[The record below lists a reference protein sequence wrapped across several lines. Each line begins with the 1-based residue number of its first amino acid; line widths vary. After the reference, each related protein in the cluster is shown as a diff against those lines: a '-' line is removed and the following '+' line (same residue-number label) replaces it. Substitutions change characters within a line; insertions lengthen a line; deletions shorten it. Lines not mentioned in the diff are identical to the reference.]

1 MLKTALFDCA
11 INEKC
16 CSVDRGRGICP
27 LFSSP
32 PLGIWQLKSPHP
44 REFAIQGKKNANAR
58 GGGAGRRWN
67 WLMHYHIATCFNA
80 LWNIPKTVFKS
91 GSRINTDRF
100 LKRSPKV
107 QASNIRGSEGM
118 LPWQFFEFLSPL
130 SWVSE
135 SFRQAIGQF
144 HSTRMKPCKSAN
156 YFILDFN
163 LKSFCGQQEEPAI
176 LISRLLLCMHPMYVA
191 SICLDFQ

>member
-1 MLKTALFDCA
+1 MY
-11 INEKC
+11 
-16 CSVDRGRGICP
+16 SVVFVPWYGWIRKNNICTDI
-27 LFSSP
+27 FKV
-32 PLGIWQLKSPHP
+32 LGSWPILVW
-44 REFAIQGKKNANAR
+44 
-58 GGGAGRRWN
+58 
-67 WLMHYHIATCFNA
+67 WLLHVNVNVYHIATCFNA
-80 LWNIPKTVFKS
+80 LWNIPKTVFKG
-91 GSRINTDRF
+91 GSRINTHRF

-107 QASNIRGSEGM
+107 QACNIRGSEGM

-156 YFILDFN
+156 YFILGFN

>member
-1 MLKTALFDCA
+1 M
-11 INEKC
+11 N
-16 CSVDRGRGICP
+16 V
-27 LFSSP
+27 
-32 PLGIWQLKSPHP
+32 
-44 REFAIQGKKNANAR
+44 NV
-58 GGGAGRRWN
+58 
-67 WLMHYHIATCFNA
+67 YHIATCFNA
-80 LWNIPKTVFKS
+80 LRNIPKTVFKG
-91 GSRINTDRF
+91 GSRINTHRF

-107 QASNIRGSEGM
+107 QACNIRGSEGM

-144 HSTRMKPCKSAN
+144 HSTQMKPAN

-163 LKSFCGQQEEPAI
+163 LKRFCGQQEEPAI